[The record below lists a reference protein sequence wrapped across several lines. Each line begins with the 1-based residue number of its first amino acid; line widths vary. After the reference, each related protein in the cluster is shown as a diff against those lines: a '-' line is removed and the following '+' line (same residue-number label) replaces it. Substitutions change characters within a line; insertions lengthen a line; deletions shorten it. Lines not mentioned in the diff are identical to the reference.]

1 MAAPLAASVPGA
13 PPTWKPGSILR
24 VFVGNGTAENPN
36 AGMLAGNG
44 YSYAAYIGACTTGAC
59 NGGVGG
65 LIGNGGDGFAGGH
78 GGVTALQAVPTARY
92 RQPWHRV
99 ARADQA
105 G

>member
-1 MAAPLAASVPGA
+1 MAAPLAASVPSA

-65 LIGNGGDGFAGGH
+65 LIGNGGDGFAGGD
-78 GGVTALQAVPTARY
+78 GGVAGLLGAGGAGGAATTAGGT
-92 RQPWHRV
+92 
-99 ARADQA
+99 
-105 G
+105 GGKGG